1 MKNMDRKKTV
11 CDTAVKFCWEDIIV
25 GVRGQA
31 RLNRKILLTWNK
43 VKQRSP
49 ISVCVCSDQLNPVK
63 NICLAFQCHRCLC
76 VCVGRIHTLLSL
88 ISHVCNKEN
97 VEFTQNSA
105 NFPSVG
111 HQRLVL
117 SDQCGS
123 WILSIRKSTFIREI
137 CLRPSV
143 DWLFVTVF
151 EKSWHKIYCKCQKR
165 SNRFKTS
172 RHWMIRE
179 ESFR

>member
-1 MKNMDRKKTV
+1 MPQM
-11 CDTAVKFCWEDIIV
+11 
-25 GVRGQA
+25 
-31 RLNRKILLTWNK
+31 
-43 VKQRSP
+43 
-49 ISVCVCSDQLNPVK
+49 SV
-63 NICLAFQCHRCLC
+63 C
-76 VCVGRIHTLLSL
+76 VCVGRIHTHLSL

-117 SDQCGS
+117 SDQCWS
-123 WILSIRKSTFIREI
+123 WILSIRKSTFIWEI

-151 EKSWHKIYCKCQKR
+151 EKSWHKIYCKCQKS
-165 SNRFKTS
+165 SNQFKTS

-179 ESFR
+179 ESFRFKKKQGQYFSHGLTFLTKFLYCKNLRSIETPTSNVEQ